1 MKTNALN
8 NVIARQKQHLVR
20 DMFAIA
26 VLVLGLSIAAFAVA
40 LRIPAMTAPAEP
52 EASMYQA
59 DQTPAQITASQIDD
73 TPHYL

>member
-1 MKTNALN
+1 MKTDKLN

-26 VLVLGLSIAAFAVA
+26 VLVLGLSVAAFAVA
-40 LRIPAMTAPAEP
+40 LRIPTMTAPAAP
-52 EASMYQA
+52 ETTVVEV
-59 DQTPAQITASQIDD
+59 DQSAAQITAIQIDD